1 MTTERNIKD
10 EIIQYFRYYVTGY
23 KQARP
28 RHLISS
34 ALGIDD
40 RVFREVCADIPEII
54 SSCEIGYW
62 MLPARDITGE
72 EAEQARK
79 ALNQERAKYISMYYR
94 TRKKRRAVDEMA
106 NLDKQKEL
114 F

>member
-1 MTTERNIKD
+1 
-10 EIIQYFRYYVTGY
+10 
-23 KQARP
+23 
-28 RHLISS
+28 
-34 ALGIDD
+34 
-40 RVFREVCADIPEII
+40 
-54 SSCEIGYW
+54 

-79 ALNQERAKYISMYYR
+79 ALKQEQAKYISMYYR